1 MSMASEERIVLVDAY
16 AHIYRCFF
24 AIRAG
29 LTNPRGEPTNA
40 LYGIARFLLQL
51 HRSMGSSHGAFV
63 FDKGKITRRVEICP
77 EYKAQRPP
85 MPDTMRPQIAPIREW
100 IDAFGWPI
108 LEQEGLEADDLIA
121 AVTRRREAL
130 PVTICTKDKDIM
142 QLTTDPQ
149 VTIAQPEK
157 DSWKI
162 LGAAEVAEHFG
173 VKPEQ
178 ILDYLSLLGDTA
190 DNIIGV
196 PGVGAKTASKLLGQ
210 FGSIAE
216 MLAHLDQMP
225 SPKIAQS
232 LEASRELLKRNQC
245 LVALDDTPPA
255 SWQGLPTIVRNEPD
269 WARLVSLAKDQG
281 FQSLVPTFQKEADAG
296 QQLSFF

>member
-1 MSMASEERIVLVDAY
+1 MLSEERIVLVDAY

-29 LTNPRGEPTNA
+29 LTNARGEPTNA

-51 HRSMGSSHGAFV
+51 HRTMGSTHGAFV

-121 AVTRRREAL
+121 AVTRRRESL

-149 VTIAQPEK
+149 VTIAQPDTATGK
-157 DSWKI
+157 
-162 LGAAEVAEHFG
+162 LHGAAEVAQHLG
-173 VKPEQ
+173 VQPEQ

-196 PGVGAKTASKLLGQ
+196 SGIGSKTAAKLLCQ
-210 FGSIAE
+210 FGSISE

-225 SPKIAQS
+225 TPKIAQA
-232 LEASRELLKRNQC
+232 LDASRELLQRNQR
-245 LVALDDTPPA
+245 LVALDDTPPD
-255 SWQGLPTIVRNEPD
+255 SWQGLPTIVRHEPD
-269 WARLVSLAKDQG
+269 WSRLVSLANDQG